1 MKLAKKL
8 AAMSITS
15 GLAVGS
21 FALATPAFSHG
32 YVDGPKSR
40 ALLCKEQV
48 NTNCGSVVY
57 EPQSLEYLKGFPQTG
72 PADGKIASA
81 NGQFGGLLDQQSSTR
96 WAKTEI
102 TTGPLLIDWTYT
114 APHSTSGWSYYMTK
128 PGWDQNAPLTRAQL
142 EKIATIEHDGSAA
155 STNPDHVIN
164 VPNNRSGY
172 HVILA
177 VWDISNTVNAFYNV
191 IDVNVSGSSEEVVV
205 PKAPTKLT
213 ATEKAAGGV
222 ILNWSNTNGERSD
235 VSSVITRDGVQIG
248 KSTGTSFL
256 DTKVVPGETYNY
268 SVVATDAQ
276 GNQSRSANVGIRVAP
291 VASADV
297 TAPTVPSKLHTMKV
311 AGSEVNVMWG
321 ESFDASGD
329 VTYKIYRDGYLL
341 ATTNMTMWKDTSV
354 IAGTNYEYLVTAVDP
369 EGNESAWSNVLGV
382 TTPLALAPVP
392 ELSGTWNTLAAYK
405 TGDTVIFNGSTYRA
419 VQSHTGVGDPNWIN
433 ALSLWSPVGAV
444 VPEPVVSPVLAPVPV
459 SKSFGSWSATGS
471 YNVGDKVTSDGVAYQ
486 AVQSYTGVGDPNWIN
501 APSLWQRL

>member
-1 MKLAKKL
+1 M
-8 AAMSITS
+8 
-15 GLAVGS
+15 
-21 FALATPAFSHG
+21 
-32 YVDGPKSR
+32 
-40 ALLCKEQV
+40 
-48 NTNCGSVVY
+48 
-57 EPQSLEYLKGFPQTG
+57 
-72 PADGKIASA
+72 
-81 NGQFGGLLDQQSSTR
+81 
-96 WAKTEI
+96 
-102 TTGPLLIDWTYT
+102 
-114 APHSTSGWSYYMTK
+114 
-128 PGWDQNAPLTRAQL
+128 
-142 EKIATIEHDGSAA
+142 EKIATIEHDGSKA

-177 VWDISNTVNAFYNV
+177 VWDISDTVNAFYNV
-191 IDVNVSGSSEEVVV
+191 IDVNVSGSSEVVV
-205 PKAPTKLT
+205 APKAPTNLT
-213 ATEKAAGGV
+213 AAEKAAGGV
-222 ILNWSNTNGERSD
+222 VLKWSNTNGGRSD

-248 KSTGTSFL
+248 KSTGTSFV

-268 SVVATDAQ
+268 SLVAIDAQ
-276 GNQSRSANVGIRVAP
+276 GNQSPTTNVSVRVAP

-297 TAPTVPSKLHTMKV
+297 TPPSVPSKLHTMKV
-311 AGSEVNVMWG
+311 AATEVNVMWG

-341 ATTNMTMWKDTSV
+341 ATTKMTMWKDTSV

-392 ELSGTWNTLAAYK
+392 EPSGTWNTLAAYK

-444 VPEPVVSPVLAPVPV
+444 VPGPVVAPVLAPVPV
-459 SKSFGSWSATGS
+459 SK
-471 YNVGDKVTSDGVAYQ
+471 
-486 AVQSYTGVGDPNWIN
+486 
-501 APSLWQRL
+501 